1 VDIPIVRLQRDGQIA
16 VITIA
21 NPPVNTITAA
31 VRAGLSAALDELAR
45 LPDIQAV
52 LLRCEGSTFCSG
64 ADIAEFNGPPKEAE
78 YRELF
83 ARFESLGVPVVAAM
97 QGTVLGGGLELALAC
112 HYRIA
117 APDARFGLPEVT
129 LGIIPG
135 AGGTQRMPRLIGVEQ
150 TLELIIAAKPV
161 SAAEALRLGF
171 IDEVVEGELQT
182 AAIAAVRRLVI
193 KGAVA
198 RPTSARVVDPAT
210 ASTAI
215 IERLT
220 ALARRLYPNRE
231 AALTAIKATEAS
243 VRLPLAQGLLY
254 EEQLA
259 NLSKNTV
266 ESRASIHVFFAER
279 ASRRVLGLAV
289 GEAAPQARAVKAAGI
304 IGAGTMGGGIAMCFA
319 NAGMPVTL
327 LDSSQQALDRGL
339 GLIESNYASMV
350 KRGRIDEAEKARRMS
365 RIRGTLDYTD
375 LAQADVIVEAVFEN
389 MELKRQ
395 IFAALDRIAKAG
407 AVLASNTSTLDVEQ
421 IARATSRPSDVI
433 GMHFFAP
440 ANIMPLLEVV
450 RTDLTSA
457 STIQTVMELSR
468 PLRKTPVL
476 ARVCY
481 GFIGNRMMEGYA
493 REAERMVL
501 EGATPLRVDS
511 VLEQWGMAMGILTVF
526 DMAGVEVGVNVH
538 KANAE
543 RYPPD
548 PSYYQADFALVEAGR
563 LGQKNGKGYYRYL
576 PGDRARHEDPEA
588 IAILQQRARE
598 LGVAPQSHSDQ
609 EILER
614 CLYPLINEGF
624 RILEQGV
631 AQRASDIDVVWC
643 AGYGFPR
650 YRGGPMFYAQTIGL
664 STLLDGLNRYR
675 ERFGAMHWEAAPL
688 LLELVRTGKSIAEWE
703 SERAA

>member
-1 VDIPIVRLQRDGQIA
+1 
-16 VITIA
+16 
-21 NPPVNTITAA
+21 
-31 VRAGLSAALDELAR
+31 
-45 LPDIQAV
+45 
-52 LLRCEGSTFCSG
+52 
-64 ADIAEFNGPPKEAE
+64 
-78 YRELF
+78 
-83 ARFESLGVPVVAAM
+83 
-97 QGTVLGGGLELALAC
+97 
-112 HYRIA
+112 
-117 APDARFGLPEVT
+117 
-129 LGIIPG
+129 
-135 AGGTQRMPRLIGVEQ
+135 
-150 TLELIIAAKPV
+150 
-161 SAAEALRLGF
+161 
-171 IDEVVEGELQT
+171 
-182 AAIAAVRRLVI
+182 
-193 KGAVA
+193 
-198 RPTSARVVDPAT
+198 
-210 ASTAI
+210 
-215 IERLT
+215 
-220 ALARRLYPNRE
+220 
-231 AALTAIKATEAS
+231 
-243 VRLPLAQGLLY
+243 
-254 EEQLA
+254 
-259 NLSKNTV
+259 
-266 ESRASIHVFFAER
+266 
-279 ASRRVLGLAV
+279 
-289 GEAAPQARAVKAAGI
+289 
-304 IGAGTMGGGIAMCFA
+304 
-319 NAGMPVTL
+319 
-327 LDSSQQALDRGL
+327 
-339 GLIESNYASMV
+339 
-350 KRGRIDEAEKARRMS
+350 
-365 RIRGTLDYTD
+365 
-375 LAQADVIVEAVFEN
+375 
-389 MELKRQ
+389 
-395 IFAALDRIAKAG
+395 
-407 AVLASNTSTLDVEQ
+407 
-421 IARATSRPSDVI
+421 
-433 GMHFFAP
+433 
-440 ANIMPLLEVV
+440 MPLLEVV

>member
-1 VDIPIVRLQRDGQIA
+1 
-16 VITIA
+16 
-21 NPPVNTITAA
+21 
-31 VRAGLSAALDELAR
+31 
-45 LPDIQAV
+45 
-52 LLRCEGSTFCSG
+52 
-64 ADIAEFNGPPKEAE
+64 
-78 YRELF
+78 
-83 ARFESLGVPVVAAM
+83 
-97 QGTVLGGGLELALAC
+97 
-112 HYRIA
+112 
-117 APDARFGLPEVT
+117 
-129 LGIIPG
+129 
-135 AGGTQRMPRLIGVEQ
+135 
-150 TLELIIAAKPV
+150 
-161 SAAEALRLGF
+161 
-171 IDEVVEGELQT
+171 
-182 AAIAAVRRLVI
+182 
-193 KGAVA
+193 
-198 RPTSARVVDPAT
+198 
-210 ASTAI
+210 
-215 IERLT
+215 
-220 ALARRLYPNRE
+220 
-231 AALTAIKATEAS
+231 
-243 VRLPLAQGLLY
+243 
-254 EEQLA
+254 
-259 NLSKNTV
+259 
-266 ESRASIHVFFAER
+266 
-279 ASRRVLGLAV
+279 
-289 GEAAPQARAVKAAGI
+289 
-304 IGAGTMGGGIAMCFA
+304 
-319 NAGMPVTL
+319 MPVTL

-395 IFAALDRIAKAG
+395 IFAALDRIAKPG

-421 IARATSRPSDVI
+421 IARATSRPADVI